1 MTTKG
6 LSRQLEDKAKKL
18 QVDLTN
24 LRQKHVALEERFE
37 DKSREARKA
46 QDLMRDAGQ
55 DAEIREQRLKEEN
68 ELLRHKFE
76 ATNRKSEFLQ
86 EQIQQAVKEL
96 QIKSEEKDLLH
107 SRHDALTAES
117 QILQKE
123 LSKASARLQELEQ
136 HLQEEK
142 AHALDNDRRLRA
154 EAKDKIDRL
163 SEEVDNLHREL
174 DEKNDQYAV
183 DRDRWESQRRDLAA
197 QKDMVEEQAAGLQR
211 TVKKL
216 QEMEGTLSEREM
228 KLQEAAESEQQ
239 RHRSEEAVTA
249 RQIQQLSDEIRDKRQ
264 TLDDLRS
271 DLSRNR
277 EELCISK
284 REQAA
289 SEEKVQA
296 LEDEVEVLQSGFD
309 EEIEQLRGTEAT
321 AREEAHSL
329 QNQLDAAK
337 KEISRLETAH
347 DGFRMEVQTDSIE
360 MRGLQAQLQ
369 QTRTDKQSMQDRLA
383 TINIELHNLRARST
397 ETEAERDEFRS
408 QLKQMQ
414 NQVDE
419 TFKLDQE
426 KIELRTSK
434 LKLESDIGR
443 LREERK
449 GLIEKNEA
457 LERELQDEIQN
468 AVSEEARL
476 SEEVATLQRKVTTAS
491 EGRDRELLIA
501 KQKAQRLEVQ
511 IGDLEQLSSNGGHN
525 GEAAEL
531 SMIHKDLSAA
541 RRKETELLQREVAH
555 KESIRDLKQTV
566 ARLERQLHEVE
577 VSKLAV
583 DSPKSSVGGS
593 ARKNELIES
602 RRQLTETHQQM
613 KDLRSKSK
621 DAEKDLQR
629 KLSEAECQAQANY
642 DSYEQQQEQLQQ
654 ELSDCRLQQEEQKAK
669 STAYEQNIN
678 RLRTRIQ
685 SLEQSL
691 HTKRVSTAGDRTMAD
706 ERKDLHEMLKDA
718 KLEAED
724 LQLQIAERQSQID
737 AASSREKDLRAQ
749 LKHIRE
755 ERTLYFKKSTAMSTE
770 LDNVQSQFDRALDK
784 IARQQHDWDEER
796 KAIVSRVR
804 FPNTSISSID
814 RGESTTELKQL
825 AAIVQEKEKIHQ
837 RELRGLAK
845 QIQWTRARFL
855 REEGFRKGL
864 AYEKRFLLMQIEMFN
879 AWYVCFCYSCQSYH
893 TPR

>member
-6 LSRQLEDKAKKL
+6 LSRQLEDKANKL
-18 QVDLTN
+18 QVDLAN
-24 LRQKHVALEERFE
+24 LRQRNAALEERFE

-46 QDLMRDAGQ
+46 QDLMRDAEQ
-55 DAEIREQRLKEEN
+55 DAEVREQRLKDDN

-76 ATNRKSEFLQ
+76 ATNRKSESLQ
-86 EQIQQAVKEL
+86 GQIQQAVRDL

-107 SRHDALTAES
+107 SRHDALTVES
-117 QILQKE
+117 QALQME
-123 LSKASARLQELEQ
+123 LCKASARVQELEQ
-136 HLQEEK
+136 HLREEK
-142 AHALDNDRRLRA
+142 AHALDNDRKLRT
-154 EAKDKIDRL
+154 EAKDEIDRL
-163 SEEVDNLHREL
+163 SEEVDNLHHEL
-174 DEKNDQYAV
+174 DSKEDQYAV
-183 DRDRWESQRRDLAA
+183 DRDQWESQRRDLAA
-197 QKDMVEEQAAGLQR
+197 QKDKAEEQAVGLQR

-216 QEMEGTLSEREM
+216 QETEGTLSSREM
-228 KLQEAAESEQQ
+228 KLQEAVESEQQ
-239 RHRSEEAVTA
+239 RHQSEEAVLD
-249 RQIQQLSDEIRDKRQ
+249 RQIQQLSDEIREKRQ
-264 TLDDLRS
+264 ALDDLRS
-271 DLSRNR
+271 ELSKIR
-277 EELCISK
+277 EELRISK

-309 EEIEQLRGTEAT
+309 EELEQARGAEAT
-321 AREEAHSL
+321 ARQEARSL
-329 QNQLDAAK
+329 QSQLDTLK
-337 KEISRLETAH
+337 KEVSRLETAH
-347 DGFRMEVQTDSIE
+347 GDFRTEVQTNSME
-360 MRGLQAQLQ
+360 MRDLQAQLQ
-369 QTRTDKQSMQDRLA
+369 QTRIDKQSTQDRLA
-383 TINIELHNLRARST
+383 TTNIELHTLRARLT
-397 ETEAERDEFRS
+397 ETEAERDEVKS

-449 GLIEKNEA
+449 GLLEKNEV
-457 LERELQDEIQN
+457 LERELQDEIES
-468 AVSEEARL
+468 ASSEEARL
-476 SEEVATLQRKVTTAS
+476 SEEVASLQRKVTTAE

-511 IGDLEQLSSNGGHN
+511 VEDLQKLLSRDEHN

-531 SMIHKDLSAA
+531 SMIQRDLSVA
-541 RRKETELLQREVAH
+541 RRKETELLQREEGH

-566 ARLERQLHEVE
+566 ARLERQIHEIE

-583 DSPKSSVGGS
+583 DSPKSSIGGS
-593 ARKNELIES
+593 ARKNELVES
-602 RRQLTETHQQM
+602 RRQLAEAHQRM

-621 DAEKDLQR
+621 DTEKDFQR
-629 KLSEAECQAQANY
+629 KLSEAERQAQANY
-642 DSYEQQQEQLQQ
+642 DSYEQQREQLEQ
-654 ELSDCRLQQEEQKAK
+654 ELSECRLQQEEQQAK
-669 STAYEQNIN
+669 STANEKTIN

-691 HTKRVSTAGDRTMAD
+691 HTNRVTTVDDKTMAD

-737 AASSREKDLRAQ
+737 AASSREIDLRTQ
-749 LKHIRE
+749 LKRVRE
-755 ERTLYFKKSTAMSTE
+755 ERTLYYKKSTAMSLE
-770 LDNVQSQFDRALDK
+770 LDNVQLQFDRALDK
-784 IARQQHDWDEER
+784 IARQQQEWDKER
-796 KAIVSRVR
+796 KAVVSRVR
-804 FPNTSISSID
+804 FPNMSISSID
-814 RGESTTELKQL
+814 REESSTNLKQL
-825 AAIVQEKEKIHQ
+825 ELLVQEKEKLHQ

-845 QIQWTRARFL
+845 QIQWTRARFV

-879 AWYVCFCYSCQSYH
+879 AW
-893 TPR
+893 